1 MELNVL
7 ILAQLAEAKH
17 AAGTCWVSDWGD
29 PGGVVHSGLLAKGVR
44 GLRVVDALVT
54 LTCFRANRHMTCV
67 KIGEWLTGHL
77 KTEPKPENLPLG
89 SLRGSASSDL
99 LMFVA
104 GQVSY
109 GDWREVAISGGW

>member
-1 MELNVL
+1 VELNVL

-54 LTCFRANRHMTCV
+54 
-67 KIGEWLTGHL
+67 GHL

>member
-1 MELNVL
+1 
-7 ILAQLAEAKH
+7 
-17 AAGTCWVSDWGD
+17 
-29 PGGVVHSGLLAKGVR
+29 VR

-77 KTEPKPENLPLG
+77 KTEPKPVNLPLG